1 MDIHPHL
8 KQQLKDMGLSEK
20 PPSRDDWESFLTQV
34 SDHYRQ
40 LELDQGMYERLL
52 SVSSD
57 EMRRQYENEHDK
69 RKVAELMLNVIAA
82 AASSMKPQDALDVM
96 CKELA
101 YALDLPM
108 AAFAVLEED
117 NPNYLKVVA
126 EYVEPGQE
134 PALGVLIPIENNDL
148 TQYVLKHR
156 THLVISDART
166 DPRTMPFRD
175 TVMARGTVSLM
186 LIPLVVQNQVIGT
199 LGLDSIEPREF
210 TPEEI
215 ALAHNVAAA
224 AGQAFQYARLYAA
237 VQAELV
243 ERKKTEIQLK
253 NAKALAEA
261 ANNAKSTFLATMSHE
276 LRTPL
281 NSIIGYTDLL
291 RQQIYGQLNDRQ
303 SERLDTILSNAH
315 QLLQLI
321 NDILDLSKIETGKME
336 LNVQGC
342 ELKPVVVECLETY
355 APQAKQKGLELNVR
369 IPDDL
374 PSVRCDQDRLL
385 QIMANL
391 ISNAVKFTEAG
402 SVTIEAHHIQLGEL
416 AVMPPG
422 ISPSRDGWV
431 SIAVTDTGI
440 GIAKENYEVIF
451 DEFRQLDD
459 SLTRQYEGT
468 GLGLA
473 LTRRLASM
481 MNGYIWLESTLG
493 EGSTFNVLLPV
504 VPPS

>member
-8 KQQLKDMGLSEK
+8 KQQLKDMGLSEQ
-20 PPSRDDWESFLTQV
+20 PPSRDDWESFLIQV
-34 SDHYRQ
+34 SDHYKQ

-52 SVSSD
+52 SVSS
-57 EMRRQYENEHDK
+57 EQMREQYEYEHDK

-82 AASSMKPQDALDVM
+82 AATSMEPQDSLEVM

-101 YALDLPM
+101 HALDLPM

-117 NPNYLKVVA
+117 NPDYLKVVA
-126 EYVEPGQE
+126 EYVEPGYS
-134 PALGVLIPIENNDL
+134 PALGVSIPIENNDA
-148 TQYVLKHR
+148 TQYVLEQR
-156 THLVISDART
+156 THVVISDARN
-166 DPRTMPFRD
+166 DPRTLPFRD
-175 TVMARGTVSLM
+175 TLEERGTASLM

-199 LGLDSIEPREF
+199 LGLDSTIPREF

-224 AGQAFQYARLYAA
+224 AGQVFQYARLYAA
-237 VQAELV
+237 VQEELA

-291 RQQIYGQLNDRQ
+291 RQQIYGELNKRQ
-303 SERLDTILSNAH
+303 SERVDTIHRNAH

-336 LNVQGC
+336 LNVQTC
-342 ELKPVVVECLETY
+342 ELEPVIAECLETY
-355 APQAKQKGLELNVR
+355 TPQANQKALEMYVR
-369 IPDDL
+369 IADDL
-374 PSVRCDQDRLL
+374 PPVRGDQERLL
-385 QIMANL
+385 QILANL
-391 ISNAVKFTEAG
+391 VSNAVKFTQSG
-402 SVTIEAHHIQLGEL
+402 SVTIEARHIRSDQL

-422 ISPSRDGWV
+422 ISASPGGWV
-431 SIAVTDTGI
+431 SISVTDTGI
-440 GIAKENYEVIF
+440 GIAKDNFEVIF

-459 SLTRQYEGT
+459 SVTRQYEGT

-473 LTRRLASM
+473 LTRQLVTM
-481 MNGYIWLESTLG
+481 MNGYIWVESTLG

-504 VPPS
+504 VP